1 VREGLSE
8 RGREESIEEL
18 RFGLETLAL
27 EIGDL
32 RAVQCQASERLAVLV
47 RRRGRLE
54 RHLEALGANPEA
66 GP

>member
-27 EIGDL
+27 EIGNL
-32 RAVQCQASERLAVLV
+32 RAVQCQASERASLV
-47 RRRGRLE
+47 RRRDRLE

>member
-32 RAVQCQASERLAVLV
+32 RAVQCQASERLGYSYV
-47 RRRGRLE
+47 
-54 RHLEALGANPEA
+54 GATA
-66 GP
+66 